1 MNRSKKTLLIIISI
15 LAALLCLLCCLY
27 IYQFFQGSR
36 ATESVAEAAYTAPS
50 PEQSQPS
57 GTVEI
62 PSTVTQA
69 PEEEADSM
77 PYIDFDALAEIN
89 EEIYAWLEI
98 PSTGIS
104 YAILQSATDDLYYN
118 THSVDKSYYS
128 GGSIYTQRYNSKDFS
143 DPMTLVYG
151 HNFQDDS
158 LFAPLLNFI
167 DADFFK
173 DNRCIYI
180 YTPDTVY
187 TYEIFAA
194 YPHTSEHLLLC
205 YDFGNETQF
214 RSYFDSLSDS
224 VINANY
230 DRDRFPAFGD
240 KVLTLSTCYRLSL
253 GRRYLVQAKLI
264 ETAPYHQED

>member
-1 MNRSKKTLLIIISI
+1 MSRSKKTLLIVISVFS
-15 LAALLCLLCCLY
+15 ALLCLLCCLY
-27 IYQFFQGSR
+27 IYQFFKGSQVHEDVSQ
-36 ATESVAEAAYTAPS
+36 AAHAGVSAEEPS
-50 PEQSQPS
+50 PPS
-57 GTVEI
+57 DIPTTVIQDPTED
-62 PSTVTQA
+62 
-69 PEEEADSM
+69 ADAA

-98 PSTGIS
+98 PGTGIS

-118 THSVDKSYYS
+118 THGVDKSYYS

-151 HNFQDDS
+151 HNFHDKS

-167 DADFFK
+167 DADFFR

-205 YDFGNETQF
+205 YDFGDEAQF
-214 RSYFDSLSDS
+214 QRYFDSLSDS

-230 DRDRFPAFGD
+230 DRNLFPEFGD
-240 KVLTLSTCYRLSL
+240 KILTLSTCYRLSL
-253 GRRYLVQAKLI
+253 GQRYLVQAKLI
-264 ETAPYHQED
+264 DTQPYYLQED